1 MIVAVLDTSVVAA
14 GIGWAGGPGR
24 HLLALLARRTFQSVR
39 TPEFTAEWA
48 DTLADLA
55 AHEPRWQN
63 PNWAHWLD
71 WLRQKS
77 ALVEPSALHPA
88 VKRDPDDDVV
98 LAAALGG
105 RAAYLV
111 TYDRDLLEL
120 GKPFG
125 IEILRPGNF
134 VSRLFRSG

>member
-1 MIVAVLDTSVVAA
+1 MLDTSVVAA

-24 HLLALLARRTFQSVR
+24 HVLALLARRTFQSVR
-39 TPEFTAEWA
+39 TPELTAEWA

-55 AHEPRWQN
+55 ARETRWQN
-63 PNWAHWLD
+63 RNWAHWLD

-77 ALVEPSALHPA
+77 ALVEPSVLRAT

-111 TYDRDLLEL
+111 TYDQDLLEL
-120 GKPFG
+120 EKPFG
-125 IEILRPGNF
+125 IEILRPGAF
-134 VSRLFRSG
+134 VSRLLRFR